1 MCEIGMDHLGHDP
14 RHTFA
19 TLMDKANVPD
29 NILKSIMGHA
39 QTDEKGRLD
48 VTNAVYIHKTIEDLR
63 EAVEKI

>member
-1 MCEIGMDHLGHDP
+1 
-14 RHTFA
+14 
-19 TLMDKANVPD
+19 MDKANVPD